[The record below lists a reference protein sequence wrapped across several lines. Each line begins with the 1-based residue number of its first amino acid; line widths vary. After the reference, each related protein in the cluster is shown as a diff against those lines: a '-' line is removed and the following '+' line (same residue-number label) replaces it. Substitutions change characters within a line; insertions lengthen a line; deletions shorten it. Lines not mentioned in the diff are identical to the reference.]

1 MGVVILDG
9 KRIAQEIQKELS
21 LKVKEEGIT
30 PGVAVIRVG
39 EDPSS
44 LIYIRNKKKKAE
56 EVGIYFEECTLR
68 ENTSQDE
75 LIELIEELNG
85 NSRIDGIVLQLP
97 LPSHLDEKKILER
110 ISPDK
115 DVDGFHPLNMGRLLK
130 GVSFF
135 VPATPRGIMELL
147 DRYKIPLEGKR
158 AVVVGRSDIVGKP
171 LALLLLARNAT
182 VTICHSKTKDLGSIT
197 NEGDILVVAMGKP
210 EFVKEGMVKEGSVV
224 IDVGINRIGNK
235 IVGDVDFE
243 KVREKASYITPVPGG
258 VGPMTIIMLLKNV
271 FEAAESRKINTKLKQ
286 NPKS

>member
-1 MGVVILDG
+1 MVTIILDG
-9 KRIAQEIQKELS
+9 KKIAQEIQKELS
-21 LKVKEEGIT
+21 LKVKEEEIT
-30 PGVAVIRVG
+30 PGLAVIRVG

-44 LIYIRNKKKKAE
+44 LIYVRNKKKKAE
-56 EVGIYFEECTLR
+56 EVGIYFEERALK

-75 LIELIEELNG
+75 LIELIEELNS
-85 NSRIDGIVLQLP
+85 NSRIDGVVLQLP
-97 LPSHLDEKKILER
+97 LPSHLNEKKILER

-130 GVSFF
+130 GYPSFI
-135 VPATPRGIMELL
+135 PATPRGIVELL
-147 DRYKIPLEGKR
+147 DRYKIPLEGR
-158 AVVVGRSDIVGKP
+158 RVVVVGRSDIVGKP
-171 LALLLLARNAT
+171 SAFLLLARNAT

-197 NEGDILVVAMGKP
+197 KEGDILVVATGKP
-210 EFVKEGMVKEGSVV
+210 GFIKEGMVKEGSVV

-271 FEAAESRKINTKLKQ
+271 FEAAESRKVRK
-286 NPKS
+286 

>member
-1 MGVVILDG
+1 MVAIILDG
-9 KRIAQEIQKELS
+9 KKIAQEIQKELS
-21 LKVKEEGIT
+21 LKVKGLKEKGVT

-56 EVGIYFEECTLR
+56 EVGIHFEEHTLK

-75 LIELIEELNG
+75 LVELIEELNS

-115 DVDGFHPLNMGRLLK
+115 DVDGFHPLNIGRLLK

-135 VPATPRGIMELL
+135 VSATPKGIIELL
-147 DRYKIPLEGKR
+147 DRYQIPLEGKR

-171 LALLLLARNAT
+171 LALLLLARDAT
-182 VTICHSKTKDLGSIT
+182 VTICHSKTKDFSSIT
-197 NEGDILVVAMGKP
+197 KEGDILVVAIGKP
-210 EFVKEGMVKEGSVV
+210 EFIKEGMVKKGSVV

-243 KVREKASYITPVPGG
+243 KVRGKASYITPVPGG

-271 FEAAESRKINTKLKQ
+271 LQAAESRKVRK
-286 NPKS
+286 

>member
-1 MGVVILDG
+1 MVTIILDG
-9 KRIAQEIQKELS
+9 KKIAQEIQKELS
-21 LKVKEEGIT
+21 LKVKEEEIT
-30 PGVAVIRVG
+30 PGLAVIRVG

-44 LIYIRNKKKKAE
+44 LIYVRNKKKKAE
-56 EVGIYFEECTLR
+56 EVGIYFEERALK

-75 LIELIEELNG
+75 LIELIEELNS
-85 NSRIDGIVLQLP
+85 NSRIDGVALQLP
-97 LPSHLDEKKILER
+97 LPSHLNEKKILER

-130 GVSFF
+130 GYPSFI
-135 VPATPRGIMELL
+135 PATPRGIVELL
-147 DRYKIPLEGKR
+147 DRYKIPLEGR
-158 AVVVGRSDIVGKP
+158 RVVVVGRSDIVGKP
-171 LALLLLARNAT
+171 SAFLLLARNAT

-197 NEGDILVVAMGKP
+197 KEGDILVVA
-210 EFVKEGMVKEGSVV
+210 VV

-271 FEAAESRKINTKLKQ
+271 FEAAESRKVRK
-286 NPKS
+286 